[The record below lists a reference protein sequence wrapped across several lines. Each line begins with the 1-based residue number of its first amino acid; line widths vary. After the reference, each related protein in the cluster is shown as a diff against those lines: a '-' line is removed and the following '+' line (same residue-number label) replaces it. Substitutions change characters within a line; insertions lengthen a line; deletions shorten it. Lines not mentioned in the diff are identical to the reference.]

1 MRHLTYNSD
10 RMVVEFDLRFDP
22 EPNAAQTVAAVPD
35 TLLAAL
41 LELAASAER
50 STVDA
55 EGESDE
61 ESDG

>member
-1 MRHLTYNSD
+1 
-10 RMVVEFDLRFDP
+10 MVVEFDLRFDL
-22 EPNAAQTVAAVPD
+22 EPTAAQTVAAVPD

-50 STVDA
+50 SMVEA
-55 EGESDE
+55 EGESQCESGE